1 MARLN
6 PPLPMIADERVA
18 VDCRQACDACICPR
32 LAPVRRSQQ
41 QIIAY
46 RVGSKT
52 GVQPIDV
59 SAHVDWNQ

>member
-1 MARLN
+1 MKELRLTVVRR
-6 PPLPMIADERVA
+6 AT
-18 VDCRQACDACICPR
+18 
-32 LAPVRRSQQ
+32 LAFAPALLPVRRSQQ